1 MKMKF
6 LAFLVLTLVL
16 FKSVIAQQDTTR
28 QPSVTIV
35 SAFKPIL
42 ISPTKINFA
51 ATSLPVDTIKNI
63 KPYNIPSQNLQYA
76 YQSVSLN
83 PLSLQTGNIEMQ
95 PSNGNVVKAGYGNL
109 KAVFFDAMMC
119 FENKVPST
127 LINAYANYYSATG
140 KRENQQYAQFKMG
153 GTVNYFMDNA
163 EVYGSLGINAN
174 RHLLYGYDNELFSYD
189 KNQVQHYTR
198 AFHLTA
204 GYRNTTANKLGLS
217 YNPNLKATFFSLR
230 DTVAENTFVLDVP
243 VKFRINEKM
252 LFDVSF
258 QADITRYKTKNFSNN
273 VSLSNNLTSIN
284 PSFSYR
290 HPRFMAK
297 ASGAF
302 VNNNGSSVFLPG
314 LYVEIPLKEK
324 FLTVNGG
331 WENLYIKNTF
341 MNLNAA
347 NPYLLAV
354 DNQLNTLKQ
363 EFYAGINT
371 TLGKFIMINAKASVI
386 KYKDFQFFRND
397 TTAETSAQ
405 FFKLYSEDNLNH
417 FRLNGDITYKVRE
430 QFSFTGGVTFNAF
443 SGNKQNEK
451 VWNMLP
457 MEVNASMVWRPKN
470 KLTLKG
476 EMYLFASSPYL
487 MRGGIS
493 GSTKGGTDLSLGG
506 EYKFTKMIGAFVQL
520 NNIFGES
527 YQRWHQ
533 YPVFGFNAFGGV
545 VVRF

>member
-1 MKMKF
+1 MKMKS
-6 LAFLVLTLVL
+6 LAFLLLTLL
-16 FKSVIAQQDTTR
+16 AFKSIIAQQDTSR
-28 QPSVTIV
+28 RPSVTIV

-51 ATSLPVDTIKNI
+51 ATALSFDTLKNI

-95 PSNGNVVKAGYGNL
+95 PNKGNEVKAGYGNL
-109 KAVFFDAMMC
+109 KAVFLDAKMC
-119 FENKVPST
+119 FENKIPST
-127 LINAYANYYSATG
+127 LINAYANYYSAKG
-140 KRENQQYAQFKMG
+140 RRENQQYAQFKMG

-163 EVYGSLGINAN
+163 EVYGSLSMNTN
-174 RHLLYGYDNELFSYD
+174 RHLLYGYDNELYSYD
-189 KNQVQHYTR
+189 RSLVQHYTNV
-198 AFHLTA
+198 FNFTA
-204 GYRNTTANKLGLS
+204 GYRNTTSNKLGLS
-217 YNPNLKATFFSLR
+217 YNPNIKATFFSLK
-230 DTVAENTFVLDVP
+230 DTVAENTIVLDVP
-243 VKFRINEKM
+243 VKYRINEKM
-252 LFDVSF
+252 NFDVSF
-258 QADITRYKTKNFSNN
+258 QADITRYKTKNFTRN
-273 VSLSNNLTSIN
+273 VSLSNELTSIK

-290 HPRFMAK
+290 HSRFMIE

-302 VNNNGSSVFLPG
+302 VNNNGSSDFLPG

-331 WENLYIKNTF
+331 WENLYIKNTYA
-341 MNLNAA
+341 NLNAA

-354 DNQLNTLKQ
+354 DKQLNTLKQ
-363 EFYAGINT
+363 EFFAGINT

-397 TTAETSAQ
+397 TIVESSAHL
-405 FFKLYSEDNLNH
+405 FKLYTEDNLNH

-470 KLTLKG
+470 RLTLKG
-476 EMYLFASSPYL
+476 DMYLFASSPYL
-487 MRGGIS
+487 MRGGIT

-527 YQRWHQ
+527 YQRWYQ